1 MKYLRDHPW
10 KISYTSNTHNTIAD
24 FYIPALECTIQ
35 YDRKAGFFSS
45 AILSKVARGL
55 GAMLHNEGKI
65 RLIMGCQFSPQDLQ
79 AIQRGYELRDALLSR
94 LDADLQPP
102 ASFAELKHL
111 EILSWLIQNQYLDI
125 KIAIPL
131 QENGLPEDSI
141 QQLDPQHIFH
151 EKVGIFTDS
160 NGDRLAFNGS
170 NNESIGGWER
180 NIESFHV
187 YCSWEGG
194 RELDRVEEE
203 VSRFEQIW
211 YDISPNVRVFEVPE
225 AVQQKLLR
233 YAPATKPNWNIQTEF
248 DTRPINN
255 VDSPPS
261 PIPDPPSTV
270 NSQRFDSAHR
280 PPSTVNSQ
288 RFDSAHRPQSTVNR
302 EQEKLAF
309 TQLTNIHEHPGCLDF
324 CLKSIP
330 IEPWPHQIKILRRVA
345 KNFPQSFLIADEV
358 GLGKTIET
366 GLILRYLL
374 LSKQVKRVLILAP
387 ASVQPQ
393 WQEELREKFN
403 LHFWSYTQNAFTVDS
418 SLLTEKYTQ
427 PSTVNSQQSTV
438 NSHPSPINRQRFDS
452 AHRPPSTVTSQPS
465 TNPWNTQ
472 DLILASSHLVRRT
485 ERMHQLLEAEPW
497 DLVVLDEAHHA
508 RRKSPQDHKETPNRL
523 LELMV
528 QLKEKTKSLI
538 LLSATP
544 MQIDAIEVFDLLN
557 LLGLGGHWS
566 YGDNFCDYFA
576 SLQDAVSPKVMNF
589 WQLMSTDYFRG
600 GGQPCSRLEQFL
612 TKSDRSGGNGVN
624 RILAYKLQDI
634 WQRGKKISNHKQLLG
649 DEEFINTSRQYL
661 TVNTPLKDLMFRHTR
676 ETLRQYY
683 QRGLLK
689 KDIPTRVV
697 QDNAI
702 TLEAKREVPLYVA
715 VSDYVRHFY
724 RLAQKEQRSCL
735 GFLMTLYRK
744 RLTSSFYAVKSS
756 LQRRLDYLLTQQG
769 SVFSDDDLLDVDN
782 ADDAVIAGL
791 ESFFE
796 PVDPQE
802 IQYLEDLLTQ
812 FQNTGEDTKL
822 SRFIEVLR
830 QELTQR
836 ESVIVFTQYTDTMD
850 YLRNTLQ
857 ELYGSQVACYSGR
870 GGEILT
876 TNSQRFDSAHRPS
889 PVTHQPSTVNS
900 QPTWSLV
907 PKEKIKSRFC
917 QDEIKILLCTES
929 ASEGLN
935 LQNCGVLINY
945 DMPWN
950 PMRVEQRIGRIDR
963 IGQRYPTVRIHNF
976 YYDGTVEAKVYR
988 KLRDRINAF
997 ANVVGNL
1004 QPILAQ
1010 VPTFIEQ
1017 AAMSADPEEEDVL
1030 MSEFDLTLDTPIR
1043 SDIETMII
1051 MDLDADLAE
1060 IKEPIPPTPMT
1071 PETIEDLFT
1080 SSTILKSAGVMFERQ
1095 EEKIWLLTYQNKQYM
1110 VTFYPEVFDKMPS
1123 LRLMT
1128 VGEPLFTELLTVD
1141 C

>member
-1 MKYLRDHPW
+1 MPKILREYPW
-10 KISYTSNTHNTIAD
+10 KISYTSNTHNTISD
-24 FYIPALECTIQ
+24 FYIPALECAIQ

-55 GAMLHNEGKI
+55 GAMLHNKGRM

-79 AIQRGYELRDALLSR
+79 AIQQGYELRDALLSR
-94 LDADLQPP
+94 LDADLKPP
-102 ASFAELKHL
+102 ENFAQLKHF

-131 QENGLPEDSI
+131 KQNGQPEDST

-160 NGDRLAFNGS
+160 KGDKLAFNGS

-180 NIESFHV
+180 NVESFHV

-203 VSRFEQIW
+203 VARFEQLW
-211 YDISPNVRVFEVPE
+211 YDVSPNVRVFEVPE
-225 AVQQKLLR
+225 AVQKKLLR
-233 YAPATKPNWNIQTEF
+233 YAKSTKPDWNAQAEF
-248 DTRPINN
+248 DSRPINN
-255 VDSPPS
+255 VDSLQLTV
-261 PIPDPPSTV
+261 DGEELTV
-270 NSQRFDSAHR
+270 NSEQNWSNVNSSQLTEINSE
-280 PPSTVNSQ
+280 PSSVNSQ
-288 RFDSAHRPQSTVNR
+288 QLTVIS
-302 EQEKLAF
+302 EQERFAF
-309 TQLTNIHEHPGCLDF
+309 TQLANIHEHPGCLDF

-330 IEPWPHQIKILRRVA
+330 IHPWPHQIKILRRVA
-345 KNFPQSFLIADEV
+345 QNFPQSFLIADEV

-374 LSKQVKRVLILAP
+374 LSKKVKRVLILAP

-403 LHFWSYTQNAFTVDS
+403 LHFWSYTS
-418 SLLTEKYTQ
+418 TEFKDPYKRTI
-427 PSTVNSQQSTV
+427 P
-438 NSHPSPINRQRFDS
+438 
-452 AHRPPSTVTSQPS
+452 AAA
-465 TNPWNTQ
+465 NPWNTQ

-485 ERMHQLLEAEPW
+485 DRMHQLLSAEPW

-508 RRKSPQDHKETPNRL
+508 RRKSPQDRKETPNRL
-523 LELMV
+523 LELMT

-557 LLGLGGHWS
+557 LLGLQGHWS

-576 SLQDAVSPKVMNF
+576 SLQGAVKQEVINF
-589 WQLMSTDYFRG
+589 WQVMSSDYFGR

-612 TKSDRSGGNGVN
+612 TKSDR
-624 RILAYKLQDI
+624 ILAYKMQDT
-634 WQRGKKISNHKQLLG
+634 WQRGKKISNHKQLLA
-649 DEEFINTSRQYL
+649 DEDFIDTSRQYL

-676 ETLRQYY
+676 DTLRQYY
-683 QRGLLK
+683 QRGLLER
-689 KDIPTRVV
+689 DIPTRIV

-702 TLEAKREVPLYVA
+702 TLEPQREVPLYVA

-724 RLAQKEQRSCL
+724 RLAQIDQRSCL

-744 RLTSSFYAVKSS
+744 RLTSSFYAIKSS
-756 LQRRLDYLLTQQG
+756 LQRRLDYLLTQRG
-769 SVFSDDDLLDVDN
+769 SVLSDDDLVDVDN
-782 ADDAVIAGL
+782 EDDTVIAGL

-802 IQYLEDLLTQ
+802 IQYLEELLRQ
-812 FQNTGEDTKL
+812 FENTGEDSKL
-822 SRFIEVLR
+822 SRFIQILR
-830 QELTQR
+830 QELTDR
-836 ESVIVFTQYTDTMD
+836 ESAIVFTQYTDTMD
-850 YLRNTLQ
+850 YLRDTLK

-870 GGEILT
+870 GGELYQ
-876 TNSQRFDSAHRPS
+876 NGE
-889 PVTHQPSTVNS
+889 
-900 QPTWSLV
+900 WCLV
-907 PKEKIKSRFC
+907 PKEEIKRRFR

-997 ANVVGNL
+997 ATVVGNL

-1010 VPTFIEQ
+1010 VPTFIER
-1017 AAMSADPEEEDVL
+1017 AVMSADPEEEDVL
-1030 MSEFDLTLDTPIR
+1030 MSQFDSVLDSPPPR
-1043 SDIETMII
+1043 LAIEEMVA

-1060 IKEPIPPTPMT
+1060 IQKPIPSTPFT
-1071 PETIEDLFT
+1071 PEAIEQLFT
-1080 SSTILKSAGVMFERQ
+1080 DSAILKASGVQFERRSERTWQ
-1095 EEKIWLLTYQNKQYM
+1095 LNYKAQNYT
-1110 VTFYPEVFDKMPS
+1110 VTFYPSVFDEMPS
-1123 LRLMT
+1123 LRLMNF
-1128 VGEPLFTELLTVD
+1128 GDPLFEKMLQTINF
-1141 C
+1141 